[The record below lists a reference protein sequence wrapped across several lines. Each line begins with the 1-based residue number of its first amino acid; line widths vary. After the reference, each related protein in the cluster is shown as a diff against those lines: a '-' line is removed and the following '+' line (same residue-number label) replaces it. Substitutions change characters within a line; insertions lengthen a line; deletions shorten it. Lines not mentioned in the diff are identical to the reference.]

1 METRSLVLLPAAGW
15 GHVRSMLQIGLN
27 LMTESPNI
35 LLTLIC
41 QQATFKDVQAELGRQ
56 HHLTQQDKARVH
68 CVEGEG
74 AEGVKQAFEKLID
87 GEEGVREGRVPSLV
101 IYDLF
106 KFSLPTILKELS
118 AQRGIP
124 KIPCAYLF
132 PVTAASILRLCGPL
146 DQWGQKTGWAKRFE
160 EYKAEGMAEEDAAK
174 KAFVNA
180 SGQLLEPPDLPPM
193 YDYEYD
199 PQQAA
204 MPFPE
209 AYYWKL
215 TAVETATR
223 ESDALITFGARE
235 LEEWTTKKLE
245 TTFSLPVYSL
255 GPQLS
260 KEAFD
265 NNHPARRTVYS
276 PDERK
281 VMDFLDSVVTKWGK
295 RRAAYISFGSVVWP
309 HRRPEIVELLVDS
322 LLKAD
327 PPIPFVFATL
337 APGAAQSVPAN
348 LRQKVLDS
356 GMGII
361 VDSAPQHSVL
371 QHEAVRF
378 FVTHSGAGSSVEA
391 IMAVVP
397 VVCVPFIS
405 DQPLWA
411 AQLARVWD
419 CGVQLHQ
426 LNSGMDGLP
435 LGSGG
440 IVEGTPDAISAEM
453 QQAWATMLDDEKWGA
468 MREAMRKVKRVIL
481 DSGAKGES
489 YKAKKRLVDNY
500 LN

>member
-1 METRSLVLLPAAGW
+1 MENRSLVLLPAAGW
-15 GHVRSMLQIGLN
+15 
-27 LMTESPNI
+27 
-35 LLTLIC
+35 
-41 QQATFKDVQAELGRQ
+41 
-56 HHLTQQDKARVH
+56 ARVQ

-74 AEGVKQAFEKLID
+74 AEGVKQAFEKLIA
-87 GEEGVREGRVPSLV
+87 GKEGVREGRVPSLV

-118 AQRGIP
+118 AQHGIP
-124 KIPCAYLF
+124 KIACAYLF
-132 PVTAASILRLCGPL
+132 PVTAAPILRLCGPL

-160 EYKAEGMAEEDAAK
+160 EYKADGMAEEDAAK

-180 SGQLLEPPDLPPM
+180 SGKLLEPPDLPPM

-245 TTFSLPVYSL
+245 TTFGVPVYSL

-281 VMDFLDSVVTKWGK
+281 VMEFLDNVVTKWGK
-295 RRAAYISFGSVVWP
+295 RRAVYISFGSVVWP
-309 HRRPEIVELLVDS
+309 HRRPEIIEILVHS

-327 PPIPFVFATL
+327 PPIPFLFATL
-337 APGAAQSVPAN
+337 APGAASSIPAA
-348 LRQKVLDS
+348 LRQEVLDS
-356 GMGII
+356 GRGII

-378 FVTHSGAGSSVEA
+378 FVTHSGAGSSVES
-391 IMAVVP
+391 IMAEVP

-405 DQPLWA
+405 DQPIWA
-411 AQLARVWD
+411 AQLSRVW
-419 CGVQLHQ
+419 GAGLQLYQ
-426 LNSGMDGLP
+426 INSGMDGQP
-435 LGSGG
+435 LGAGG
-440 IVEGTPDAISAEM
+440 IVEGTSEAISKEM
-453 QQAWATMLDDEKWGA
+453 SQAWATMLDDDKWEK
-468 MREAMRKVKRVIL
+468 MREAMRKVKQVIL
-481 DSGAKGES
+481 DSGTKGES
-489 YKAKKRLVDNY
+489 FKAKRKLIDTY
-500 LN
+500 FH